1 MGNYSFIYN
10 MQNLLA
16 SNREIRNI
24 HDPEIRSRELL
35 IKRI

>member
-16 SNREIRNI
+16 QQRELRNI
-24 HDPEIRSRELL
+24 HDPEARSREHLV
-35 IKRI
+35 KRI